1 MTRKSFAALTEEQIT
16 PTTSEVAAEETV
28 KTAAEGET
36 TSDETVKT
44 AAEEGKDM
52 EMAEESVPEEAAEIE
67 EGAADIEEEAA
78 EMESEPSVK
87 LETEQV
93 EIPENATELEAKVY
107 LTDSGDLM
115 VVPAEPLEIE
125 GVSEPITQLEIEIH
139 SEEAEMDE
147 DMEDMKDMDD
157 MGDDMEAPTEEAS
170 APEEHHEEASEPAS
184 METVSKEEDNM
195 TEAMAYDSMTDLNSA
210 EVSMVKAGTTSN
222 PAWLV
227 LKNGGVF
234 ATIDLE
240 SQDNKEGKYF
250 DFFASSEFPARV
262 KEAATSIGWNE
273 VLPRMKAK
281 LHTDKGVALAPV
293 FVSTAEL
300 KKELRQELF
309 NDAQIAYSAMKAR
322 LRENPIAVNL
332 FDAAAKA
339 GIPQAEVFTA
349 GVLADPKGEFI
360 TALFDA
366 TEEVNNMHPEVKG
379 EFKKLITRTQVPIAT
394 TQTPEYTPDSTF
406 MARLASSSMPVAP
419 ANGSSVPNSSRF
431 SGIL

>member
-28 KTAAEGET
+28 KTAAEEGEH
-36 TSDETVKT
+36 
-44 AAEEGKDM
+44 M
-52 EMAEESVPEEAAEIE
+52 EMAEESVPEEATEIE
-67 EGAADIEEEAA
+67 EGAADIEEEAT

-93 EIPENATELEAKVY
+93 EIPEDATELEAKVY

-139 SEEAEMDE
+139 SEEEAEMDE
-147 DMEDMKDMDD
+147 DMDD

-170 APEEHHEEASEPAS
+170 APEENLEEASEPAS
-184 METVSKEEDNM
+184 METMSKEEDNM

-300 KKELRQELF
+300 KEQLRQELF

>member
-28 KTAAEGET
+28 KTA
-36 TSDETVKT
+36 S
-44 AAEEGKDM
+44 EEGKDM

-67 EGAADIEEEAA
+67 EAVADIEEEAA

-93 EIPENATELEAKVY
+93 EIPEDATELEAKVY

-147 DMEDMKDMDD
+147 DMDDMD
-157 MGDDMEAPTEEAS
+157 DDMEAPVEEAS
-170 APEEHHEEASEPAS
+170 APEEHHEEALEPAS
-184 METVSKEEDNM
+184 METMSKEEEDM
-195 TEAMAYDSMTDLNSA
+195 TEAMAYESMTDLNSA

-300 KKELRQELF
+300 KEQLRQELF

-322 LRENPIAVNL
+322 LRENPIAINL

-379 EFKKLITRTQVPIAT
+379 EFKKLITRTQVPIVT

>member
-1 MTRKSFAALTEEQIT
+1 MTRKSFAALTKEQIT
-16 PTTSEVAAEETV
+16 PTTSQVAITEETV
-28 KTAAEGET
+28 KTAAEEET
-36 TSDETVKT
+36 
-44 AAEEGKDM
+44 M
-52 EMAEESVPEEAAEIE
+52 EMAEETSVPEEETFE
-67 EGAADIEEEAA
+67 TEEATNEEA
-78 EMESEPSVK
+78 SEVEEEPSVK

-93 EIPENATELEAKVY
+93 EVPEDATELEAKVY

-139 SEEAEMDE
+139 SEEEAEMEEMSEDE
-147 DMEDMKDMDD
+147 DSET
-157 MGDDMEAPTEEAS
+157 EAFDAEEAS
-170 APEEHHEEASEPAS
+170 TPEETHEEAPAPAS
-184 METVSKEEDNM
+184 METLSKEEDKM
-195 TEAMAYDSMTDLNSA
+195 TEAMAYESMTELNSA

-227 LKNGGVF
+227 LKNGSVF

-240 SQDNKEGKYF
+240 SQENKEGKYF

-300 KKELRQELF
+300 KEQLRQELF

-332 FDAAAKA
+332 FDAASKA

-379 EFKKLITRTQVPIAT
+379 EFKKLIARTQVPIVT
-394 TQTPEYTPDSTF
+394 TQTPEYTPDSDF
-406 MARLASSSMPVAP
+406 MARLASSSLPVAP

>member
-16 PTTSEVAAEETV
+16 PTTSQVAITEETV
-28 KTAAEGET
+28 KTAAEEET
-36 TSDETVKT
+36 
-44 AAEEGKDM
+44 M
-52 EMAEESVPEEAAEIE
+52 EMDEETSVPEEETFE
-67 EGAADIEEEAA
+67 TEEATNEEA
-78 EMESEPSVK
+78 SEVEGEPSVK

-93 EIPENATELEAKVY
+93 EVPEDATELEAKVY

-139 SEEAEMDE
+139 SEEEAEMEEMSEDE
-147 DMEDMKDMDD
+147 DSET
-157 MGDDMEAPTEEAS
+157 EAFDAEEAS
-170 APEEHHEEASEPAS
+170 TPEETHEEAPAPAS
-184 METVSKEEDNM
+184 METLSKEEDKM
-195 TEAMAYDSMTDLNSA
+195 TEAMAYESMTELNSA
-210 EVSMVKAGTTSN
+210 EISMVKAGTTSN

-227 LKNGGVF
+227 LKNGSVF

-240 SQDNKEGKYF
+240 SQENKEGKYF

-300 KKELRQELF
+300 KEQLRQELF

-332 FDAAAKA
+332 FDAASKA

-379 EFKKLITRTQVPIAT
+379 EFKKLIARTQVPIVT
-394 TQTPEYTPDSTF
+394 TQTPEYTPDSDF
-406 MARLASSSMPVAP
+406 MARLASSSLPVAP

>member
-1 MTRKSFAALTEEQIT
+1 
-16 PTTSEVAAEETV
+16 
-28 KTAAEGET
+28 
-36 TSDETVKT
+36 
-44 AAEEGKDM
+44 
-52 EMAEESVPEEAAEIE
+52 
-67 EGAADIEEEAA
+67 
-78 EMESEPSVK
+78 
-87 LETEQV
+87 
-93 EIPENATELEAKVY
+93 
-107 LTDSGDLM
+107 
-115 VVPAEPLEIE
+115 
-125 GVSEPITQLEIEIH
+125 
-139 SEEAEMDE
+139 
-147 DMEDMKDMDD
+147 
-157 MGDDMEAPTEEAS
+157 
-170 APEEHHEEASEPAS
+170 
-184 METVSKEEDNM
+184 M
-195 TEAMAYDSMTDLNSA
+195 TEAMAYESMTELNSA

-227 LKNGGVF
+227 LKNGSVF

-240 SQDNKEGKYF
+240 SQENKEGKYF

-300 KKELRQELF
+300 KEQLRQELF

-332 FDAAAKA
+332 FDAASKA

-379 EFKKLITRTQVPIAT
+379 EFKKLIARTQVPIVT
-394 TQTPEYTPDSTF
+394 TQTPEYTPDSDF
-406 MARLASSSMPVAP
+406 MARLASSSLPVAP

>member
-28 KTAAEGET
+28 KTAAEGENVT
-36 TSDETVKT
+36 EETVKT
-44 AAEEGKDM
+44 AAEGETM
-52 EMAEESVPEEAAEIE
+52 EMAEEKSVPEEASNTE
-67 EGAADIEEEAA
+67 EATHEEEAA
-78 EMESEPSVK
+78 EVEEESSVK

-93 EIPENATELEAKVY
+93 EVPEDATELEAKVY

-115 VVPAEPLEIE
+115 VIPAEPLEIE

-139 SEEAEMDE
+139 SEEEAEMEMSE
-147 DMEDMKDMDD
+147 DIET
-157 MGDDMEAPTEEAS
+157 EAPAMEEAS
-170 APEEHHEEASEPAS
+170 TPEETHEEAPAPAS
-184 METVSKEEDNM
+184 METVSKEEDKM
-195 TEAMAYDSMTDLNSA
+195 TEAMAYESMTELNSA
-210 EVSMVKAGTTSN
+210 EISMVKAGTTSN

-227 LKNGGVF
+227 LKNGSVF

-240 SQDNKEGKYF
+240 SQENKEGKYF

-262 KEAATSIGWNE
+262 KEAAASIGWNE

-300 KKELRQELF
+300 KEQLRQELF

-332 FDAAAKA
+332 FDAASKA

-379 EFKKLITRTQVPIAT
+379 EFKKLIARTQVPIVT
-394 TQTPEYTPDSTF
+394 TQTPEYTPDSDF
-406 MARLASSSMPVAP
+406 MARLASSSLPVAP

>member
-28 KTAAEGET
+28 KTAAEGENVT
-36 TSDETVKT
+36 EETVKT
-44 AAEEGKDM
+44 AAEGETM
-52 EMAEESVPEEAAEIE
+52 EMAEEKSVPEEASNTE
-67 EGAADIEEEAA
+67 EATHEEEAA
-78 EMESEPSVK
+78 EVEEESSVK

-93 EIPENATELEAKVY
+93 EVPEDATELEAKVY

-115 VVPAEPLEIE
+115 VIPAEPLEIE

-139 SEEAEMDE
+139 SEEEAEMEVSE
-147 DMEDMKDMDD
+147 DIET
-157 MGDDMEAPTEEAS
+157 EAPAMEEAS
-170 APEEHHEEASEPAS
+170 TPEEIHEEAPAPAS
-184 METVSKEEDNM
+184 METVSKEEDKM
-195 TEAMAYDSMTDLNSA
+195 TEAMAYESMTELNSA
-210 EVSMVKAGTTSN
+210 EISMVKAGTTSN

-227 LKNGGVF
+227 LKNGSVF

-240 SQDNKEGKYF
+240 SQENKEGKYF

-262 KEAATSIGWNE
+262 KEAAASIGWNE

-300 KKELRQELF
+300 KEQLRQELF

-332 FDAAAKA
+332 FDAASKA

-379 EFKKLITRTQVPIAT
+379 EFKKLIARTQVPIVT
-394 TQTPEYTPDSTF
+394 TQTPEYTPDSDF
-406 MARLASSSMPVAP
+406 MARLASSSLPVAP

>member
-16 PTTSEVAAEETV
+16 PTTSQVAITEETV
-28 KTAAEGET
+28 KTAAEEET
-36 TSDETVKT
+36 
-44 AAEEGKDM
+44 M
-52 EMAEESVPEEAAEIE
+52 EMDEETSVPEEETFE
-67 EGAADIEEEAA
+67 TEEATNEEA
-78 EMESEPSVK
+78 LEVEEEPSVK
-87 LETEQV
+87 LETEPV
-93 EIPENATELEAKVY
+93 EVPEDATELEAKVY

-139 SEEAEMDE
+139 SEEEAEMEEMSEDE
-147 DMEDMKDMDD
+147 DSEI
-157 MGDDMEAPTEEAS
+157 EAFDAEEAS
-170 APEEHHEEASEPAS
+170 TPEETHEEAPAPAS
-184 METVSKEEDNM
+184 METLSKEEDKM
-195 TEAMAYDSMTDLNSA
+195 TEAMAYESMTELNSA

-227 LKNGGVF
+227 LKNGSVF

-240 SQDNKEGKYF
+240 SQENKEGKYF

-300 KKELRQELF
+300 KEQLRQELF

-332 FDAAAKA
+332 YDAAAKA

-379 EFKKLITRTQVPIAT
+379 EFKKLIARTQVPIVT
-394 TQTPEYTPDSTF
+394 TQTPEYTPDSDF
-406 MARLASSSMPVAP
+406 MARLASSSLPVAP

>member
-28 KTAAEGET
+28 KTA
-36 TSDETVKT
+36 S
-44 AAEEGKDM
+44 EEGKDM

-67 EGAADIEEEAA
+67 EAVADIEEEAA

-93 EIPENATELEAKVY
+93 EIPEDATELEAKVY

-147 DMEDMKDMDD
+147 DMDDMD
-157 MGDDMEAPTEEAS
+157 DDMEAPVEEAS
-170 APEEHHEEASEPAS
+170 APEEHHEEALEPAS
-184 METVSKEEDNM
+184 METMSKEEDNM
-195 TEAMAYDSMTDLNSA
+195 TEAMAYESMTDLNSA

-300 KKELRQELF
+300 KEQLRQELF

-322 LRENPIAVNL
+322 LRENPIAINL

-379 EFKKLITRTQVPIAT
+379 EFKKLITRTQVPIVT
-394 TQTPEYTPDSTF
+394 TQTPEYIPDSTF

>member
-28 KTAAEGET
+28 KTAAEGENVT
-36 TSDETVKT
+36 EETVKT
-44 AAEEGKDM
+44 AAEGETM
-52 EMAEESVPEEAAEIE
+52 EMAEEKSVPEEASNTE
-67 EGAADIEEEAA
+67 EATHEEEAA
-78 EMESEPSVK
+78 EVEEESSVK

-93 EIPENATELEAKVY
+93 EVPEDATELEAKVY

-139 SEEAEMDE
+139 SEEEAEMNE
-147 DMEDMKDMDD
+147 DMDD
-157 MGDDMEAPTEEAS
+157 MDMDGDMEAPTEEAS
-170 APEEHHEEASEPAS
+170 TPEETHEEAPAPAS
-184 METVSKEEDNM
+184 METVSKEEDKM
-195 TEAMAYDSMTDLNSA
+195 TEAMAYESMTELNSA

-227 LKNGGVF
+227 LKNGSVF

-240 SQDNKEGKYF
+240 SQENKEGKYF

-262 KEAATSIGWNE
+262 KEAAASIGWNE

-300 KKELRQELF
+300 KEQLRQELF

-332 FDAAAKA
+332 FDAASKA

-379 EFKKLITRTQVPIAT
+379 EFKKLIARTQVPIVT
-394 TQTPEYTPDSTF
+394 TQTPEYTPDSDF
-406 MARLASSSMPVAP
+406 MARLASSSLPVAP

>member
-16 PTTSEVAAEETV
+16 PTTSQVAITEETV
-28 KTAAEGET
+28 KTAAEEET
-36 TSDETVKT
+36 
-44 AAEEGKDM
+44 M
-52 EMAEESVPEEAAEIE
+52 EMDEETSVPEEETFE
-67 EGAADIEEEAA
+67 TEEATNEEA
-78 EMESEPSVK
+78 LEVEEEPSVK
-87 LETEQV
+87 LETEPV
-93 EIPENATELEAKVY
+93 EVPEDATELEAKVY

-139 SEEAEMDE
+139 SEEEAEMEEMSEDE
-147 DMEDMKDMDD
+147 DSEI
-157 MGDDMEAPTEEAS
+157 EAFDAEEAS
-170 APEEHHEEASEPAS
+170 TPEETHEEAPAPAS
-184 METVSKEEDNM
+184 METLSKEEDKM
-195 TEAMAYDSMTDLNSA
+195 TEAMAYESMTELNSA

-227 LKNGGVF
+227 LKNGSVF

-240 SQDNKEGKYF
+240 SQENKEGKYF

-300 KKELRQELF
+300 KEQLRQELF

-379 EFKKLITRTQVPIAT
+379 EFKKLIARTQVPIVT
-394 TQTPEYTPDSTF
+394 TQTPEYTPDSDF
-406 MARLASSSMPVAP
+406 MARLASSSLPVAP

>member
-16 PTTSEVAAEETV
+16 PITSEVAAE
-28 KTAAEGET
+28 
-36 TSDETVKT
+36 ETVKT

-52 EMAEESVPEEAAEIE
+52 EMAEESVPEQAAEIE
-67 EGAADIEEEAA
+67 ESAAEIEEEAA
-78 EMESEPSVK
+78 EIESEPSVK

-93 EIPENATELEAKVY
+93 EVPEDATELEAKVY
-107 LTDSGDLM
+107 LTDGGDLM
-115 VVPAEPLEIE
+115 VVPAEPLEVE

-139 SEEAEMDE
+139 SEEDEMGGDME
-147 DMEDMKDMDD
+147 DMEDMED
-157 MGDDMEAPTEEAS
+157 MGEDLEVSEEAS
-170 APEEHHEEASEPAS
+170 TPEETVEEASEPAS
-184 METVSKEEDNM
+184 METMSKEEDKM
-195 TEAMAYDSMTDLNSA
+195 TEAMAYESMTELNAA

-227 LKNGGVF
+227 LKNGSVF

-240 SQDNKEGKYF
+240 SQENKEGKYF

-262 KEAATSIGWNE
+262 KEAASSIGWNE

-300 KKELRQELF
+300 KEQLRQELF

-332 FDAAAKA
+332 YDAASKA

-379 EFKKLITRTQVPIAT
+379 EFKKLIARTQVPIVT
-394 TQTPEYTPDSTF
+394 TQTPEYTPDSDF
-406 MARLASSSMPVAP
+406 MARLASSSLPVAP

>member
-44 AAEEGKDM
+44 AAEEGEHM

-67 EGAADIEEEAA
+67 EGAADIEEGAA
-78 EMESEPSVK
+78 EMEGEPSVK

-93 EIPENATELEAKVY
+93 EIPEDATELEAKVY

-147 DMEDMKDMDD
+147 DMDD
-157 MGDDMEAPTEEAS
+157 MGDDMEAPAEEAS
-170 APEEHHEEASEPAS
+170 APEENFEEASEPAS
-184 METVSKEEDNM
+184 METMSKEEDNM

-210 EVSMVKAGTTSN
+210 EVSMMKAGTTSN

-234 ATIDLE
+234 ATIDLD

-300 KKELRQELF
+300 KEQLRQELF

>member
-28 KTAAEGET
+28 KTAAEEGEH
-36 TSDETVKT
+36 
-44 AAEEGKDM
+44 M

-67 EGAADIEEEAA
+67 EGAADIEEGAA
-78 EMESEPSVK
+78 EMEGEPSVK

-93 EIPENATELEAKVY
+93 EIPEDATELEAKVY

-147 DMEDMKDMDD
+147 DMEDM
-157 MGDDMEAPTEEAS
+157 GDDMEAPTEEAS

-195 TEAMAYDSMTDLNSA
+195 TEAMAYESMTDLNSA

-394 TQTPEYTPDSTF
+394 TQTPEYTPDSNF
-406 MARLASSSMPVAP
+406 MARLASSSLPVAP

>member
-16 PTTSEVAAEETV
+16 PTTSQVAITEETV
-28 KTAAEGET
+28 KTAAEEET
-36 TSDETVKT
+36 
-44 AAEEGKDM
+44 M
-52 EMAEESVPEEAAEIE
+52 EMDEETSVPEEETFE
-67 EGAADIEEEAA
+67 TEEATNEEA
-78 EMESEPSVK
+78 SEVEGEPSVK

-93 EIPENATELEAKVY
+93 EVPEDATELEAKVY

-139 SEEAEMDE
+139 SEEEAEMEEMSEDE
-147 DMEDMKDMDD
+147 DSET
-157 MGDDMEAPTEEAS
+157 EAFDAEEAS
-170 APEEHHEEASEPAS
+170 TPEETHEEAPAPAS
-184 METVSKEEDNM
+184 METLSKEEDKM
-195 TEAMAYDSMTDLNSA
+195 TEAMAYESMTELNSA

-227 LKNGGVF
+227 LKNGSVF

-240 SQDNKEGKYF
+240 SQENKEGKYF

-300 KKELRQELF
+300 KEQLRQELF

-332 FDAAAKA
+332 FDAASKA

-379 EFKKLITRTQVPIAT
+379 EFKKLIARTQVPIVT
-394 TQTPEYTPDSTF
+394 TQTPEYTPDSDF
-406 MARLASSSMPVAP
+406 MARLASSSLPVAP

>member
-16 PTTSEVAAEETV
+16 PTTSQVAITEETV
-28 KTAAEGET
+28 KTAAEEET
-36 TSDETVKT
+36 
-44 AAEEGKDM
+44 M
-52 EMAEESVPEEAAEIE
+52 EMDEETSVPEEETFE
-67 EGAADIEEEAA
+67 TEEATNEEA
-78 EMESEPSVK
+78 LEVEEEPSVK
-87 LETEQV
+87 LETEPV
-93 EIPENATELEAKVY
+93 EVPEDATELEAKVY

-139 SEEAEMDE
+139 SEEEAEMDE
-147 DMEDMKDMDD
+147 MSEDEDSEI
-157 MGDDMEAPTEEAS
+157 EAFDAEEDSTPEETDEEAS
-170 APEEHHEEASEPAS
+170 APTS
-184 METVSKEEDNM
+184 METLSKEEDEM
-195 TEAMAYDSMTDLNSA
+195 TEAMAYESMTELNSA

-227 LKNGGVF
+227 LKNGSVF

-240 SQDNKEGKYF
+240 SQENKEGKYF

-300 KKELRQELF
+300 KEQLRQELF

-379 EFKKLITRTQVPIAT
+379 EFKKLIARTQVPIVT
-394 TQTPEYTPDSTF
+394 TQTPEYTPDSDF
-406 MARLASSSMPVAP
+406 MARLASSSLPVAP